1 MQISTL
7 LYKALDLHTWLEQ
20 KEPMMAWVSASQFQV
35 CPLVNH
41 FGSHVVI
48 TSCFDFLKWFSL
60 YSTGHNL
67 EEVVFVTS
75 YFHIENK
82 VKPCEGEASFK
93 YVRDDAQEVAEY
105 LSENRDQL
113 DPQSFLEILKKFPC
127 CAQGEDDELF
137 VEQLAHLEQEVEI
150 NKSSADLRLLDEK
163 ITHALANMDYPQQW
177 KTDGQPKEGNEMKR
191 PTLSRRLVSGDFSN
205 HFHLKFLSLKP
216 KCVFVLFLLHVLF
229 PW

>member
-1 MQISTL
+1 M
-7 LYKALDLHTWLEQ
+7 
-20 KEPMMAWVSASQFQV
+20 
-35 CPLVNH
+35 
-41 FGSHVVI
+41 
-48 TSCFDFLKWFSL
+48 
-60 YSTGHNL
+60 
-67 EEVVFVTS
+67 
-75 YFHIENK
+75 
-82 VKPCEGEASFK
+82 
-93 YVRDDAQEVAEY
+93 
-105 LSENRDQL
+105 
-113 DPQSFLEILKKFPC
+113 
-127 CAQGEDDELF
+127 ELF

-205 HFHLKFLSLKP
+205 HLHLRFLSLKP